1 MPIDLINRA
10 RQHGER
16 VAIVETGVEFTYGDL
31 LDASENV
38 ARTLLADRDDLGE
51 ARIAF
56 MVAPGFEYVATQWG
70 IWRAGGIA
78 VPLALSH
85 PAPELEY
92 VLDDT
97 GAEAVVSDKANELK
111 LRPLATARDVWF
123 VGSGEAA
130 EGDSH
135 RAEGNEL
142 PQLDESRRAMILYT
156 SGTTSRP
163 KGVVTTH

>member
-1 MPIDLINRA
+1 MDGSGQRAAGGWAPGDAMAIELIERA
-10 RQHGER
+10 AQHAQR
-16 VAIVETGVEFTYGDL
+16 VAVVETGVEYTYTDL

-38 ARTLLADRDDLGE
+38 ARTLLGEREDLGE

-56 MVAPGFEYVATQWG
+56 MVAPGFEHVATQWG

-97 GAEAVVSDKANELK
+97 GAEAVVSDRANELK
-111 LRPLATARDVWF
+111 LRPLAAARDVWF

-135 RAEGNEL
+135 RAE
-142 PQLDESRRAMILYT
+142 
-156 SGTTSRP
+156 
-163 KGVVTTH
+163 